1 MTICKKSFSATVAVA
16 FALAISDLPVQAI
29 ELGVFGDTSMVVN
42 NDSKD
47 NNHFGIGGLDLYANQ
62 QISDKVS
69 AFFEIVFENDG
80 DAFVVDVERYQ
91 INYQFSPA
99 FRLGAGRFH
108 APLGY
113 WNRHFHHGVL
123 IQDTPDRPAFL
134 DFEDGEAAILPMH
147 AIGMMAMG
155 KFNDGFE
162 YALSL
167 SNTNSYDTGGSN
179 TGITSNRAGFGSDE
193 IRLGNV
199 SDGTDAKSIVGRL
212 SYSFA
217 SVPLELGVFGMNNK
231 LTEDSLMGSAGVK
244 QGKDLVTTRVYGA
257 DLHYER
263 NAFDALAEY
272 YYLDNHDET
281 NGVAGDDG
289 TGTAYYVQLGYRLND
304 YWKLVYRFEKL
315 AVDHNT
321 AYFNILGSQE
331 YNANVAAIRFDVD
344 DSNAITLEVNSKRFH
359 ASNDGT
365 TDNGSGTT
373 EYVLNWAFLMF

>member
-1 MTICKKSFSATVAVA
+1 MTIRKKIFVAVA
-16 FALAISDLPVQAI
+16 GAFAMIMPALPAQAI

-147 AIGMMAMG
+147 AIGLMAMG
-155 KFNDGFE
+155 KFDNGFE

-167 SNTNSYDTGGSN
+167 SNGNQYDTSGGL
-179 TGITSNRAGFGSDE
+179 GADE

-199 SDGTDAKSIVGRL
+199 SDSTDGKTVVGRV
-212 SYSFA
+212 SYSF
-217 SVPLELGVFGMNNK
+217 SRVPLELGVFGMNNK
-231 LTEDSLMGSAGVK
+231 LTEADATGAKIAGVGE
-244 QGKDLVTTRVYGA
+244 GKDLVTTRVYGA

-281 NGVAGDDG
+281 SGVAGDDG
-289 TGTAYYVQLGYRLND
+289 TGNAYYVQLGYRLND
-304 YWKLVYRFEKL
+304 YWKLIYRFEKL

-331 YNANVAAIRFDVD
+331 YNGNVAAIRFDVD

>member
-1 MTICKKSFSATVAVA
+1 MTIRKKIFVAVA
-16 FALAISDLPVQAI
+16 GAFAMIMPALPAQAI

-147 AIGMMAMG
+147 AIGLMAMG
-155 KFNDGFE
+155 KFDNGFE

-167 SNTNSYDTGGSN
+167 SNGNQYDTSGGL
-179 TGITSNRAGFGSDE
+179 GADE

-199 SDGTDAKSIVGRL
+199 SDSTDGKTVVGRV
-212 SYSFA
+212 SYSF
-217 SVPLELGVFGMNNK
+217 SRVPLELGVFGMNNK
-231 LTEDSLMGSAGVK
+231 LTEADATGAKIAGVGE
-244 QGKDLVTTRVYGA
+244 GKDLVTTRVYGA

-289 TGTAYYVQLGYRLND
+289 TGNAYYVQLGYRLND
-304 YWKLVYRFEKL
+304 YWKLIYRFEKL

-331 YNANVAAIRFDVD
+331 YNGNVAAIRFDVD

>member
-1 MTICKKSFSATVAVA
+1 MTIRKKIFVAVA
-16 FALAISDLPVQAI
+16 GAFAMIMPALPAQAI

-147 AIGMMAMG
+147 AIGLMAMG
-155 KFNDGFE
+155 KFDNGFE

-167 SNTNSYDTGGSN
+167 SNGNQYDTSGGLG
-179 TGITSNRAGFGSDE
+179 TDE

-199 SDGTDAKSIVGRL
+199 SDSTDGKTVVGRV
-212 SYSFA
+212 SYSF
-217 SVPLELGVFGMNNK
+217 SRVPLELGVFGMNNK
-231 LTEDSLMGSAGVK
+231 LTEADATGAKIAGVGE
-244 QGKDLVTTRVYGA
+244 GKDLVTTRVYGA

-289 TGTAYYVQLGYRLND
+289 TGNAYYVQLGYRLND
-304 YWKLVYRFEKL
+304 YWKLIYRFEKL

-331 YNANVAAIRFDVD
+331 YNGNVAAIRFDVD